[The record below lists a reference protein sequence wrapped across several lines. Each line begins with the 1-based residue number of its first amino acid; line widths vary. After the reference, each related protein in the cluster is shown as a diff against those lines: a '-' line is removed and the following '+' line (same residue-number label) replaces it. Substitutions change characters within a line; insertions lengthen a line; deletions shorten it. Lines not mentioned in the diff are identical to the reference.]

1 MYAYDAPIED
11 VILGWEIMKKN
22 RTKSLSSAQQKRL
35 ISVLC
40 CFLAVALVY
49 LALFA
54 DQSFLS
60 IMKKKS
66 QFGVLEKEKIE
77 LKKNNAELKQEIER
91 AKNDLQYLET
101 VARERNMLKKNE
113 IIIDF
118 SKKKQKEKSDMKK

>member
-1 MYAYDAPIED
+1 
-11 VILGWEIMKKN
+11 MKKN
-22 RTKSLSSAQQKRL
+22 RTTSLSSAQQKRL
-35 ISVLC
+35 IIVLC

-49 LALFA
+49 LVFFA

-77 LKKNNAELKQEIER
+77 LKKNNAELHQEIER

-118 SKKKQKEKSDMKK
+118 SKKKQKEKSDLEK